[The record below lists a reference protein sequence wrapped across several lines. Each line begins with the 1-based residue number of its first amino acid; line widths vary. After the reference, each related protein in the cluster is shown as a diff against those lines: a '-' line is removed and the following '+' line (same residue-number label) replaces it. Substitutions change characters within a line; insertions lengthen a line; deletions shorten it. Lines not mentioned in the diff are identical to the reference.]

1 MIKLN
6 TTETRGSQWKNIELL
21 KNRKLRRAKNPEY
34 LQKQDYSVMM
44 LPRVTSE
51 WNVIDNILI
60 IV

>member
-34 LQKQDYSVMM
+34 LQKQDCSVMM